1 MGAQQ
6 GVRGMIASRAV
17 DKGKASGS
25 GVDAVLTGH
34 GGKRRFGT
42 GHADE
47 AKMTPAVPS
56 PRAPIGT
63 TTPIL
68 QALA

>member
-1 MGAQQ
+1 
-6 GVRGMIASRAV
+6 MIASRAV
-17 DKGKASGS
+17 DEGEASGPRL
-25 GVDAVLTGH
+25 DAVLTGL

-42 GHADE
+42 GHGDE
-47 AKMTPAVPS
+47 TKMTLAVPS
-56 PRAPIGT
+56 PRVPGDT

>member
-1 MGAQQ
+1 
-6 GVRGMIASRAV
+6 MIASRVV
-17 DKGKASGS
+17 DKGEASGPRL
-25 GVDAVLTGH
+25 DAELTGH

-42 GHADE
+42 GHGDE

-56 PRAPIGT
+56 PRVPIGT